1 VVDRQHAKLA
11 LPHEDFPSPQKEEDM
26 MFSTPCD
33 FYFSEQPVVMLGAVI
48 SFSELQLAMK
58 ARCNLAPH
66 H

>member
-1 VVDRQHAKLA
+1 
-11 LPHEDFPSPQKEEDM
+11 M
-26 MFSTPCD
+26 MFSTSCD

-48 SFSELQLAMK
+48 SFAELQFAMK